1 MKRDIDLIRKLL
13 IHLEEKPNDKIIME
27 LELDGHDKNDVM
39 YHFVLMDQAG
49 LIRCEREVS
58 STTSDRVIKVYPFSL
73 TWQGHEF
80 IEASRND
87 KMWSKAKT
95 LIKSKSGAISFDVLK
110 ALLISMAKE
119 TVGL

>member
-39 YHFVLMDQAG
+39 YHFILMDQAG

-58 STTSDRVIKVYPFSL
+58 STTSDRIIKVYPFSL

-80 IEASRND
+80 LEASRNE
-87 KMWSKAKT
+87 KTWNKAKA

>member
-1 MKRDIDLIRKLL
+1 MERDIDLIRKLL
-13 IHLEEKPNDKIIME
+13 IHLEEKQTDQIIME
-27 LELDGHDKNDVM
+27 LELDGHHKNEVM
-39 YHFVLMDQAG
+39 YHFILMDQAG

-80 IEASRND
+80 LEASRND
-87 KMWSKAKT
+87 KTWSKAKT
-95 LIKSKSGAISFDVLK
+95 LIKSKSGALSFDVLK

-119 TVGL
+119 AVGL